1 MVSLLACSRHHAG
14 AGYVGASRFQTRD
27 GVYLY
32 SRLRS
37 SDFVPVDLEQ
47 EHPEKIE
54 RGCLTCFSVV
64 LVFFAAEALGLFE
77 VSLSNL

>member
-1 MVSLLACSRHHAG
+1 M
-14 AGYVGASRFQTRD
+14 
-27 GVYLY
+27 YLY

-64 LVFFAAEALGLFE
+64 LGFLAAEALGLFE
-77 VSLSNL
+77 VSLLNL